1 MQLFDTQK
9 RQYNAYKEED
19 SADSLGKVC
28 CGLKVSRIADIVS
41 LAKEVHLCRDYID
54 SGSAVG

>member
-1 MQLFDTQK
+1 
-9 RQYNAYKEED
+9 
-19 SADSLGKVC
+19 
-28 CGLKVSRIADIVS
+28 VSRIADIVS